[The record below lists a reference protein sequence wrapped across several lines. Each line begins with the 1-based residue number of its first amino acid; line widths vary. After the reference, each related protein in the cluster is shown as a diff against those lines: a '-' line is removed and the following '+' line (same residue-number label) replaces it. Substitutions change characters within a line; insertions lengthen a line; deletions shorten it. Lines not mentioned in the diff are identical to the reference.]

1 MIFPFAGVVGALR
14 GDYGLFLWHFGPVCD
29 QRARLAAN
37 ERGQLTGSVEAVK
50 QEETAGNHVAF
61 LGRKR
66 VIKSLPFPLFLSS
79 AVKE

>member
-1 MIFPFAGVVGALR
+1 MVGASG

-50 QEETAGNHVAF
+50 QEEMAGNHVAF
-61 LGRKR
+61 FKQ
-66 VIKSLPFPLFLSS
+66 KASD
-79 AVKE
+79 

>member
-1 MIFPFAGVVGALR
+1 MVGALR

-50 QEETAGNHVAF
+50 QEEMAGNHVAF

-66 VIKSLPFPLFLSS
+66 VIDSLAFTLFLSS